1 MMSEPDDRYS
11 TSMAAANV
19 YGLVLGAI
27 GVAAL
32 VAVHWAV
39 WGWDETRM
47 AARDFFDNPFVWIPA
62 AAAALVVHEGLH
74 GLFWGW
80 LGGGGRSSIRYGFQW
95 KTMTPFAH
103 CKVPIQAGAY
113 RIGTA
118 APGLI
123 VGVLPA
129 LAGTFAG
136 WGWLAGFGWFMTLVA
151 GGDAL
156 VLVLIRSLEGSRLV
170 EDHPVRAGCVVRT
183 EAAIAGARDAAG
195 LEPVKTASNDLKA

>member
-1 MMSEPDDRYS
+1 MMSESDDRHS
-11 TSMAAANV
+11 VPMSAANV
-19 YGLVLGAI
+19 YGTALGAV

-39 WGWDETRM
+39 WGRDETRI
-47 AARDFFDNPFVWIPA
+47 AARDFFGNPLVWIPVV
-62 AAAALVVHEGLH
+62 AAALVVHEGLH

-80 LGGGGRSSIRYGFQW
+80 LGGGGRESIRYGFQW

-103 CKVPIQAGAY
+103 CKVPIRAGAY

-129 LAGTFAG
+129 LAGTLAG

-156 VLVLIRSLEGSRLV
+156 ILVLIRGLDASRLV
-170 EDHPVRAGCVVRT
+170 EDHPVRAGCVVRP
-183 EAAIAGARDAAG
+183 EVEVAGA
-195 LEPVKTASNDLKA
+195 PVLKSLGPGTESSNDMRP

>member
-1 MMSEPDDRYS
+1 MMSESDDRYS
-11 TSMAAANV
+11 VPMSAANI
-19 YGLVLGAI
+19 YGTALGAV

-39 WGWDETRM
+39 WGRDETRM
-47 AARDFFDNPFVWIPA
+47 AAREFFRNPLVWIPVA
-62 AAAALVVHEGLH
+62 VAALVVHEGLH

-80 LGGGGRSSIRYGFQW
+80 LGGGGRDSVRFGFQW

-103 CKVPIQAGAY
+103 CRVPIRAGAY

-129 LAGTFAG
+129 LAGTLAG

-156 VLVLIRSLEGSRLV
+156 VLVLIRSLDGSRLV
-170 EDHPVRAGCVVRT
+170 EDHPVRAGCVVRPD
-183 EAAIAGARDAAG
+183 AAIAGARDSAS
-195 LEPVKTASNDLKA
+195 LESMKSASNDLSP